1 MAPHAHPASR
11 RTLAIVLALNALS
24 FLVELVAGWWTNSL
38 ALLSDAGHMLGD
50 VGAIA
55 LTLAAATIAAR
66 PPALDKTFGWW
77 RSEILAALANG
88 VTLVVIAALVAV
100 EATRR
105 FGAPPSV
112 PGATVAWV
120 AAFGL
125 LVNAISVAAL
135 AAGRK
140 HDLNLRG
147 AFLHAVSDALGSI
160 GALVAGILV
169 ATRGWTLAD
178 PLAGMLIAVLVA
190 VAGVGLLRDTVHV
203 LMEGAPASIKV
214 DRLRAALEGSPG
226 VRGVHDLHVWS
237 LTSRFPAVSAHVV
250 ADPALSLAEGQLLL
264 DRLRDVLREEFAVR
278 HVTLQL
284 ETVSA
289 DGCDPCAEPGVA
301 AAGPATA
308 PAPASGPAKQ
318 A

>member
-1 MAPHAHPASR
+1 MAPHAHPATR
-11 RTLAIVLALNALS
+11 RTLAFVLALNALS

-77 RSEILAALANG
+77 RSEILAALGNG
-88 VTLVVIAALVAV
+88 VTLVVVAALVAV
-100 EATRR
+100 EAIRR
-105 FGAPPSV
+105 LAAPPDV
-112 PGATVAWV
+112 PGGTIAGVAL
-120 AAFGL
+120 FGL
-125 LVNAISVAAL
+125 VVNAISVAAL

-178 PLAGMLIAVLVA
+178 PLASLFIAALVA

-214 DRLRAALEGSPG
+214 DRLRVALEGSAG
-226 VRGVHDLHVWS
+226 VRAVHDLHVWS

-264 DRLRDVLREEFAVR
+264 ERLRGVLREEFAVR

-284 ETVSA
+284 ETLA
-289 DGCDPCAEPGVA
+289 AEGCDPCAEPEAVE
-301 AAGPATA
+301 
-308 PAPASGPAKQ
+308 AKTG